1 MNWVE
6 IKVKTTTEAIEAVSN
21 IFYEAG
27 VAGVVIE
34 DPKDYLRPNETNDW
48 ITWKSRKGWILKW
61 FR

>member
-6 IKVKTTTEAIEAVSN
+6 IKVKTTTEAVEAVSN

-34 DPKDYLRPNETNDW
+34 DPKFFLRPKDFNE
-48 ITWKSRKGWILKW
+48 
-61 FR
+61 